1 MKQALNNHLIAR
13 VLSFKS
19 NFREAILYEKEA
31 CKTYRSILGDEH
43 EKTKESTD
51 FLKHLTQQAVSLQKT
66 MNAMKNKE
74 NVKAN
79 LPVPCP
85 PPASVSKIYYFL
97 ILMFIENIEKNNLK
111 NRIILRIII

>member
-1 MKQALNNHLIAR
+1 MKQALGHHLIAR

-19 NFREAILYEKEA
+19 NYREAISHEKEA
-31 CKTYRSILGDEH
+31 CKTYRTILGDEH
-43 EKTKESTD
+43 EKTKESTE

-79 LPVPCP
+79 LPSPAVPP
-85 PPASVSKIYYFL
+85 ESVSK
-97 ILMFIENIEKNNLK
+97 FIQPNL
-111 NRIILRIII
+111 